1 MLEYSLVKKI
11 LFYHQVNWVIKRI
24 NLMVLGTKTK
34 AFQCKVVSK
43 VVINTIEYDTSIR
56 VVFEQL

>member
-1 MLEYSLVKKI
+1 
-11 LFYHQVNWVIKRI
+11 
-24 NLMVLGTKTK
+24 MVLGTKTK

-43 VVINTIEYDTSIR
+43 VVINTIEYGSSIR